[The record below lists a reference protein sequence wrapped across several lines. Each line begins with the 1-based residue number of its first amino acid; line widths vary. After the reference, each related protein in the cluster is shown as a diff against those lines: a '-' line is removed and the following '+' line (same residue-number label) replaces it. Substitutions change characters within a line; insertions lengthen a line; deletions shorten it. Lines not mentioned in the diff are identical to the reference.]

1 MWIIIFESCDL
12 NLKSH
17 NFKFDF
23 LFKFKISVGQ
33 NDDIIAHCKK
43 NLVSVKA
50 MPPDQQKS
58 KNY

>member
-12 NLKSH
+12 NLKTH
-17 NFKFDF
+17 DFKFNF

-33 NDDIIAHCKK
+33 NDDNRGHWKK
-43 NLVSVKA
+43 NLVSVKITS
-50 MPPDQQKS
+50 PDRHRT